1 MLVRIVLAAALA
13 ELCIVPAARTASRP
27 AFFVGFTEDLP
38 KEIGGK
44 AVRPAAGLGARSL
57 RLTLMWSP
65 GQAQLSAD
73 DKVKLGRAIGA
84 ARAMRIVLAVYADAG
99 SKAPQDAA
107 SRGAYC
113 TYVRK
118 VLTRFPSVRNV
129 AVWNEPNKNRFWSPQ
144 VGAPAAY
151 EALLARCYDV
161 LHAAFGPVNVI
172 GLQLSPWGNDNSV
185 STSPVQF
192 IRGVGEAYRA
202 SGRAKPILDT
212 VGHHAYPVTN
222 DERPWRRHIGNGTI
236 AEGDWNKL
244 MYSLWL
250 AFNGTAQPIPG
261 QQGVSIWY
269 LEDGFQTA
277 IDSDKA
283 AAYTGTENVAVV
295 PAWAGGEPDAPPPP
309 ETSAAPDQGTQVL
322 DAIRLASCQPHVGA
336 FFNFLLADEP
346 RLEGWQSGVLRADRS
361 RKPSYAEFAQ
371 AIAEA
376 NDGTVACDA
385 LKGGRPSADFM
396 PPTAPGGATGY
407 VAGDP
412 LRVILSWQPSA
423 DDASAVAYRIS
434 RNGNLVATTAETTW
448 TDTAITA
455 GQSYAYVVRAVDS
468 AGNLS
473 DPAAP
478 VTVVAPLAA
487 ASRLRG

>member
-1 MLVRIVLAAALA
+1 MLRIVRLAAVLA
-13 ELCIVPAARTASRP
+13 VLCIVPAARTASGP

-38 KEIGGK
+38 KEVGAK
-44 AVRPAAGLGARSL
+44 AVRPAAGLGARAL
-57 RLTLMWSP
+57 RLTLTWRP
-65 GQAQLSAD
+65 GEAQLSAD
-73 DKVKLGRAIGA
+73 DRVKLGRAIGA
-84 ARAMRIVLAVYADAG
+84 ARAMRVVLAVYADAG

-107 SRGAYC
+107 SRSAYC
-113 TYVRK
+113 RYVRK
-118 VLTRFPSVRNV
+118 VLTRFPSVRDV
-129 AVWNEPNKNRFWSPQ
+129 AVWNEPNKNMFWSPQ
-144 VGAPAAY
+144 AGAPAAY

-161 LHAAFGPVNVI
+161 LHAAFPRVNVI
-172 GLQLSPWGNDNSV
+172 GLQLAHAGNDNSV

-192 IRGVGEAYRA
+192 IRAVGDAYRA
-202 SGRAKPILDT
+202 SGRAKAILDT
-212 VGHHAYPVTN
+212 VGHHPYPVTN

-244 MYSLWL
+244 MYSLWR
-250 AFNGTAQPIPG
+250 AFSGTAQPIPG
-261 QQGVSIWY
+261 QGGVSIWY

-277 IDSDKA
+277 VDSDKA
-283 AAYTGTENVAVV
+283 APYTGTENVAVV

-309 ETSAAPDQGTQVL
+309 ELSAAPDQGTQVL
-322 DAIRLASCQPHVGA
+322 DAIRLAYCQPHVGA

-346 RLEGWQSGVLRADRS
+346 RLEGWQSGALRADRS

-371 AIAEA
+371 AIAET
-376 NDGTVACDA
+376 NDGTVPCDA

-396 PPTAPGGATGY
+396 PPTVPGGATGY

-412 LRVILSWQPSA
+412 LRVILSWQPST
-423 DDASAVAYRIS
+423 DDSSAVSYRIS
-434 RNGNLVATTAETTW
+434 RNGNAIATIAETTL

-455 GQSYAYVVRAVDS
+455 GQLYTYVVRALDS

-478 VTVVAPLAA
+478 VTVVAPPAA
-487 ASRLRG
+487 VTGA